1 MCDIP
6 YEFTKARL
14 VRSPM
19 HWLCAVFY
27 AYIHYLQKLGAA
39 VPSLV
44 SLQMENY
51 ADKEAI
57 IKDAA
62 SSMYAGG

>member
-1 MCDIP
+1 
-6 YEFTKARL
+6 
-14 VRSPM
+14 M

-44 SLQMENY
+44 SLQMDNY